1 MNRKDMHGILAFLRH
16 AEQLKNTLRNAY
28 TSDGR
33 QESTAEHTWR
43 LCLMVMVFEDAL
55 PDIDHSRL
63 MKMCVIHDLGEVIS
77 GDIAAV
83 DQDPNI
89 DKSVQERAD
98 LLTLMKPLPA
108 HLQVEMLELWDE
120 YEQAESPE
128 AKIAKGLD
136 KLETMIQ
143 HNQGLNAVD
152 LDYDFNLSYGKQ
164 YTDQSPLLAAIRDI
178 VDEDTQRHATRQR
191 VNR

>member
-1 MNRKDMHGILAFLRH
+1 MNSKDRHGILAFLRH

-63 MKMCVIHDLGEVIS
+63 MKMCVIHDLGEAIS

-89 DKSVQERAD
+89 DKSLQERED
-98 LLTLMKPLPA
+98 LLTLMKPLPNY
-108 HLQVEMLELWDE
+108 LQAEMLELWDE